1 MTAPAYIGGPRSRV
15 SIGIIGPP
23 AKTAIRD
30 KTQHRMGVRTMSFQE
45 FFKIRWAIFL
55 KENFRTPE
63 QIGVAFSVSSVTAQN
78 WLDGATGPR
87 GHNVARAFKDFPGE
101 AKRLTKDEAA

>member
-1 MTAPAYIGGPRSRV
+1 MTSPAYIGGPR
-15 SIGIIGPP
+15 
-23 AKTAIRD
+23 A
-30 KTQHRMGVRTMSFQE
+30 VRIVASSKRSHTHKVKRYTGAHSMSFQE

-87 GHNVARAFKDFPGE
+87 GHNVARAFKDYPGE
-101 AKRLTKDEAA
+101 AERLTKDEAA